1 VTNTPPEGAWIVATT
16 DEKILNLQHDLERLR
31 VDMQVHKYQLGRIQC
46 AATRLAKGIQYLA
59 KPSQQPKVRQ
69 QT

>member
-1 VTNTPPEGAWIVATT
+1 VATT

-31 VDMQVHKYQLGRIQC
+31 VDMQVHKYQLGRIQG
-46 AATRLAKGIQYLA
+46 AAQKLAKAVQLVAVQKA
-59 KPSQQPKVRQ
+59 KGQ